1 MRNCGSDTERNV
13 YYAALTLGRVD
24 ISIFT
29 TYNYIY
35 IYNGALFIAKADTL
49 KKSFC
54 LHQKKRHTEA
64 IIHLRHPKNFEQ
76 FIKRTEKSR
85 NSFFSILCK

>member
-49 KKSFC
+49 ESRRKMLTCRFQEQCSEEVILPTPEKATYRSYHSFAPSKE
-54 LHQKKRHTEA
+54 L
-64 IIHLRHPKNFEQ
+64 
-76 FIKRTEKSR
+76 
-85 NSFFSILCK
+85 